1 MTLEQFAKK
10 CGFILL
16 DDCGPEWGGRYG
28 YTTTNDTNVNICGYK
43 TPKKAMEGWMRSTFG
58 EKAAKVVK
66 SLLEVTHD
74 PR

>member
-10 CGFILL
+10 CGFVLI

-28 YTTTNDTNVNICGYK
+28 FKAPDDTNLSICGYK
-43 TPKKAMEGWMRSTFG
+43 TPEKAMEGWLRYTVG
-58 EKAAKVVK
+58 EKAYKVVK

-74 PR
+74 